1 VSDSAP
7 AKAATTRAPAAAT
20 AATTRAFAPANAVT
34 RRSFIGR
41 SAGSVLAVGGT
52 AAFLAACG
60 GTSSGSGD
68 EVVVLT
74 FVSYA
79 DKDIKRIWRET
90 NPDLTMRAVPAAD
103 DSELLTK
110 LKAGGADAYDVV
122 WCDFG
127 YAPAFHAT
135 GLIEVLDLNEIPA
148 AHDLYPEFREEVDSF
163 PYLVAPNKAI
173 GFPGQWAATSL
184 TYNTQV
190 DYQPS
195 EPYSWNALWDPAVPD
210 NAAGFQG
217 TAPDG
222 IIATAGLAKGFS
234 SREVYELAGSD
245 LRGVVDYLKELKPF
259 RVVESDP
266 EMRDAIRREEVWL
279 GLTSTTG
286 FADKINEEAGKDV
299 SRSVVPDEGSLGF
312 IDGPMLVKNAKNRKN
327 ALKYI
332 DWFMTNE
339 KLRDY
344 VFEAYRAAPCSKKTA
359 ERLDAKGG
367 ETAKLLQTLR
377 GTEPDIAAKITQ
389 VQAPKDPKAYAG
401 AWDEINS

>member
-1 VSDSAP
+1 VSDDLGIRP
-7 AKAATTRAPAAAT
+7 DTTEPAAPRPRSAL
-20 AATTRAFAPANAVT
+20 T
-34 RRSFIGR
+34 RRTFIGR
-41 SAGSVLAVGGT
+41 SAGSALAVGGT
-52 AAFLAACG
+52 AAWLAACG
-60 GTSSGSGD
+60 GTSSSSGD
-68 EVVVLT
+68 EEVVVLT

-79 DKDIKRIWRET
+79 DKEIKRLWREA
-90 NPDLTMRAVPAAD
+90 NPDLNMRAVPAAD

-127 YAPAFHAT
+127 YAPAFNQT
-135 GLIEVLDLNEIPA
+135 GLIEVLDLDEIPA
-148 AHDLYPEFREEVDSF
+148 AADLYPEFREEVDSF
-163 PYLVAPNKAI
+163 PYLVAPNRAI

-190 DYQPS
+190 GFQPS
-195 EPYSWNALWDPAVPD
+195 EPYSWKALWDPAVPD

-234 SREVYELAGSD
+234 SNEVYKLGGSD

-266 EMRDAIRREEVWL
+266 EMRDQIRREEVWL

-286 FADKINEEAGKDV
+286 FADKINEEAGKNV
-299 SRSVVPDEGSLGF
+299 SKSVVPEEGSLGF
-312 IDGPMLVKNAKNRKN
+312 IDGPMLVKGAKNRDN

-344 VFEAYRAAPCSKKTA
+344 VFEAYRAAPCSRKTA

-367 ETAKLLQTLR
+367 ETARLLGTLR

-389 VQAPKDPKAYAG
+389 VQAPDDPKAYAA
-401 AWDEINS
+401 AWDEVNA

>member
-1 VSDSAP
+1 M
-7 AKAATTRAPAAAT
+7 TGREL
-20 AATTRAFAPANAVT
+20 T

-41 SAGSVLAVGGT
+41 SAGTALAVGGT
-52 AAFLAACG
+52 SAFLAACG
-60 GTSSGSGD
+60 GTDSGSGGDD

-79 DKDIKRIWRET
+79 DKDIKRLWREA

-127 YAPAFHAT
+127 YAPAFNDT
-135 GLIEVLDLNEIPA
+135 GLIEVMDLNEIPA
-148 AHDLYPEFREEVDSF
+148 SEDLYPEFREDVDAF
-163 PYLVAPNKAI
+163 PYLVAPNQAI

-190 DYQPS
+190 DFQPS
-195 EPYSWNALWDPAVPD
+195 EPYSWNQLWDPAVPD

-234 SREVYELAGSD
+234 SREVYGLEGSD
-245 LRGVVDYLKELKPF
+245 LRGVVDYLKDLKPF

-266 EMRDAIRREEVWL
+266 AMRNAIRQEEVWL

-286 FADKINEEAGKDV
+286 FADKINEEAGKEV
-299 SRSVVPDEGSLGF
+299 AASVVPEEGSLGF
-312 IDGPMLVKNAKNRKN
+312 IDGPMLVKGAKNRDN

-332 DWFMTNE
+332 DWFMRNE
-339 KLRDY
+339 QLRDY
-344 VFEAYRAAPCSKKTA
+344 VFEAYRAAPCSRTTVD
-359 ERLDAKGG
+359 RLLSKGG
-367 ETAKLLQTLR
+367 ETERLLRTLR
-377 GTEPDIAAKITQ
+377 GPEPDIAAKITQ
-389 VQAPKDPKAYAG
+389 VQAPNDPQAYAA
-401 AWDEINS
+401 AWDEINA